1 MFNIDKYILLKI
13 SRFYYRIKV
22 KLAYFKEDE
31 MIKLIKNAQVYAPQ
45 PLGLKDVLVV
55 GDKICRIAD
64 KIEGYEGLPDVQVYD
79 LAGKK
84 LLPGYIDMHVH
95 VTGGGGEQGPA
106 SRVPESQ
113 LSVFLKNGITTCVG
127 LLGTDGVT
135 RSIENLVAKAR
146 ALTEEGMTVYTLT
159 SNYGFPATT
168 VTGSVEKDIVMLTPM
183 IGVKVA
189 ASDHRSSNPSAEDL
203 ISLGVQARR
212 AGLVSNTA
220 GLVTIHMGSGKG
232 RLNPLFEALA
242 KSDIPMK
249 NFLPTHMLRC
259 PELIEDGAKLVRMG
273 GFIDCTAGSDEKD
286 VYTSADK
293 LYELLHMEGVTT
305 ENVTMSSDAFGS
317 QPKFNDKGECIGLT
331 YASPKYLH
339 RTIKLLVEKGMA
351 LEEAIKLLTSTPAK
365 LLVKEGV
372 KGCVAVGADADLL
385 VLDENLDIDSLFA
398 KGKTAMW
405 QKQLLMKGR
414 FED

>member
-1 MFNIDKYILLKI
+1 
-13 SRFYYRIKV
+13 
-22 KLAYFKEDE
+22 

-55 GDKICRIAD
+55 GDKICRISD

-127 LLGTDGVT
+127 LLGTDGIT

-159 SNYGFPATT
+159 NNYGFPATT

-232 RLNPLFEALA
+232 RLNPLFDALA

-365 LLVKEGV
+365 LLAKEGV